1 MIRIPGFHNSKC
13 LPNKCEVKVYQKWDG
28 YGPPMYLLLESFYGY
43 LVDQKLKEMKLK
55 KGFEKRYAITSGQS
69 YSIHWIATVLK
80 TPIEDYRKNA
90 LALIL
95 ASYVINIKK
104 LSYDEAFSIIK
115 EWLSKCDELQPL
127 DSKFDYRIKSSIGYF
142 AEKNNQ
148 LHKILIQKVN

>member
-1 MIRIPGFHNSKC
+1 MPSKQMWSKNIPKMGWLRTTYVSVTWVILWLLGRPEIKRNETKERI
-13 LPNKCEVKVYQKWDG
+13 
-28 YGPPMYLLLESFYGY
+28 
-43 LVDQKLKEMKLK
+43 
-55 KGFEKRYAITSGQS
+55 EKRYEITSGQS
-69 YSIHWIATVLK
+69 YSIHWIETVLK

-148 LHKILIQKVN
+148 LHKILIQKVNWR

>member
-1 MIRIPGFHNSKC
+1 M
-13 LPNKCEVKVYQKWDG
+13 
-28 YGPPMYLLLESFYGY
+28 
-43 LVDQKLKEMKLK
+43 
-55 KGFEKRYAITSGQS
+55 
-69 YSIHWIATVLK
+69 K